1 MSRLRAAGGRSFE
14 AFRISNFR
22 TYFIGQLLSMIGG
35 GMQML
40 ALTWLV
46 LELTDSAWQLG
57 FVIALMTIPNLV
69 FGPWTGTVADRVDD
83 RHILIVTSITQAVFA
98 AVLGFL
104 VATDNVNLPAIWV
117 LAFLGGFAATF
128 ERPAGQALLFE
139 LVGPETLS
147 SAVGLNSTLTAA
159 SRLLGPS
166 LAGVMIATVGMAAC
180 FFVNAVS
187 FFAVIIAVLLL
198 NKDLL
203 HPRRD
208 LHSRVRARDGLAY
221 AWSNP
226 VVRRALIAMAVVG
239 MFSYNF
245 AQMVPSMIRF
255 VFDAGPGALG
265 MVQGISA
272 TASILGGFVAASVT
286 RPTVRVV
293 GLAAFGFGLMI
304 LAAALSP
311 TLVWFAIVW
320 FPAGLGSGLY
330 LSITQVL
337 LQRSTAPEL
346 QGRVMGLFTMAWIG
360 TTPFGAVVQGFII
373 ERWSAR
379 VGLSVAAATAIITSL
394 FLMAGRDRSSASLME
409 SEPSSP

>member
-1 MSRLRAAGGRSFE
+1 MSRLREASGRSFE
-14 AFRISNFR
+14 ALRINNFRI
-22 TYFIGQLLSMIGG
+22 YFIGQLLSMIGG

-57 FVIALMTIPNLV
+57 FVIALMTIPNLL
-69 FGPWTGTVADRVDD
+69 FGPWTGTIADRVDD
-83 RHILIVTSITQAVFA
+83 RHILVVTSITQAVFA
-98 AVLGFL
+98 AALGVL
-104 VATDNVNLPAIWV
+104 VATQHVNLPAIWV

-166 LAGVMIATVGMAAC
+166 VAGVLIATVGMAAC
-180 FFVNAVS
+180 FFVNSIS
-187 FFAVIIAVLLL
+187 FFAVIIAVLMLK
-198 NKDLL
+198 KDLL

-208 LHSRVRARDGLAY
+208 AHSRVRARDGLSY

-226 VVRRALIAMAVVG
+226 VVRRALIAMAVIG
-239 MFSYNF
+239 MLSYNF

-265 MVQGISA
+265 LVQGISA
-272 TASILGGFVAASVT
+272 AASILGGFVAASVT
-286 RPTVRVV
+286 RPTIRVV
-293 GLAAFGFGLMI
+293 GLAALGFGVMI
-304 LAAALSP
+304 MAAALSP
-311 TLVWFAIVW
+311 TLVLFAIIW

-337 LQRSTAPEL
+337 LQRSTAPEY

-360 TTPFGAVVQGFII
+360 TTPFGAVIQGFII

-379 VGLSVAAATAIITSL
+379 VGLGVAATTAALTAL
-394 FLMAGRDRSSASLME
+394 VLVVARTRGSSARIMTDRVAN
-409 SEPSSP
+409 